1 MILNSLNEV
10 INFSGIIVLIQATES
25 HREFEECHRE
35 IVILLWRSLVF
46 SVALCGLYLN
56 NS

>member
-25 HREFEECHRE
+25 HREFEEGHRE
-35 IVILLWRSLVF
+35 MVIPL
-46 SVALCGLYLN
+46 
-56 NS
+56 